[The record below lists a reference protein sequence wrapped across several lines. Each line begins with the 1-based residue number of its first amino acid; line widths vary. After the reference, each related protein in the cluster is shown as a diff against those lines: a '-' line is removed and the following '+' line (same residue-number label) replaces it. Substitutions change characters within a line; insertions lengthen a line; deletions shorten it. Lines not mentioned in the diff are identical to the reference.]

1 MLLITPLDIQ
11 NKEFKRSLRGYD
23 VQEVDIFLD
32 EIIDDYEKIFKENI
46 ELKDKVGLL
55 SDQIRQYNTMEETLK
70 NTLIA
75 AQTTA
80 DEMTSSARLKAANI
94 IENAEISGDKLIDLA
109 NEDVRK
115 INKEFE
121 YLKKELFA
129 FKTKY
134 QAFIQAQLISLD
146 QFYEEIERD
155 TSKEEKR
162 EYSRSI
168 EEDSEDTNEADKDL
182 EA

>member
-94 IENAEISGDKLIDLA
+94 IENAEISGDKLIELA

-146 QFYEEIERD
+146 QFYEEIEKD
-155 TSKEEKR
+155 TSKEEKK
-162 EYSRSI
+162 EYSKSI

>member
-1 MLLITPLDIQ
+1 MITPLDIQ
-11 NKEFKRSLRGYD
+11 NKEFGKSLRGYD
-23 VQEVDIFLD
+23 IKEVDIFLD

-46 ELKDKVGLL
+46 ELKDKVNLL
-55 SDQIRQYNTMEETLK
+55 ADQIRQYNTMEETLK
-70 NTLIA
+70 NTLIV

-80 DEMTSSARLKAANI
+80 DEITSSARLKASNI
-94 IENAEISGDKLIDLA
+94 IENAEISGEKLIEIA

-146 QFYEEIERD
+146 KFYEEIDKDHGKDED
-155 TSKEEKR
+155 KLNTLSPGEENSKD
-162 EYSRSI
+162 I
-168 EEDSEDTNEADKDL
+168 VEADNNL